1 MLFEDIM
8 VYLDH
13 GDSRAAGPKG
23 KKRGN
28 WSSRKPWT
36 KRTRSSHIVCGVG
49 INNIVYVLEII

>member
-1 MLFEDIM
+1 M

-23 KKRGN
+23 QKRGN

-36 KRTRSSHIVCGVG
+36 KRTDVRSSHIVCGVG
-49 INNIVYVLEII
+49 VNNIVYVLEII